1 MKQTKFWS
9 LLAFC
14 FCLAGA
20 LTFTAC
26 GDDDDN
32 TPQTPDVP
40 NTTTGITVDDLVGT
54 WTLAGQD
61 VNYTYTFT
69 QTHLTIKDGTD
80 LQFDGDYTL
89 KDDVLTYNTTADI
102 YNSETGKYES
112 TQVAVS
118 QKLGLLYDKTVLVFK
133 DLVKNDNEQ
142 YYEFSVFMYKQ
153 GATINAKLEDIQG
166 TWHWYMHGDTTYVRT
181 SLKIEG
187 NKFDMVITPWGQR
200 YTGTFTYTNGIMT
213 LNTEKG
219 YTSREEGSGDGWGE
233 GDLDPET
240 LEGTWKRLDDWM
252 IWEKMPFIV
261 NGTEAYGMV
270 ANLYALFY
278 KM

>member
-112 TQVAVS
+112 T
-118 QKLGLLYDKTVLVFK
+118 
-133 DLVKNDNEQ
+133 
-142 YYEFSVFMYKQ
+142 
-153 GATINAKLEDIQG
+153 
-166 TWHWYMHGDTTYVRT
+166 
-181 SLKIEG
+181 
-187 NKFDMVITPWGQR
+187 
-200 YTGTFTYTNGIMT
+200 
-213 LNTEKG
+213 
-219 YTSREEGSGDGWGE
+219 
-233 GDLDPET
+233 
-240 LEGTWKRLDDWM
+240 
-252 IWEKMPFIV
+252 
-261 NGTEAYGMV
+261 
-270 ANLYALFY
+270 
-278 KM
+278 